1 MKKAVSILLMLGL
14 VATPFL
20 VLVSPVKG
28 NFKTIVAPDNY
39 STISVAI
46 DNTTKGDTILVRIGT
61 LPSPLIIA
69 TLIIALVALFGAIF
83 SLYLRW
89 RDRKLKK

>member
-1 MKKAVSILLMLGL
+1 MKKALLILLMLGL

-39 STISVAI
+39 STISVASY
-46 DNTTKGDTILVRIGT
+46 NATKGDPILVRIGT

-69 TLIIALVALFGAIF
+69 TLIIALVALFGAIL

>member
-1 MKKAVSILLMLGL
+1 MKKAVSILIMLAL
-14 VATPFL
+14 VALSCL

-46 DNTTKGDTILVRIGT
+46 NKATNGETILVRSGA
-61 LPSPLIIA
+61 LPSPLISA
-69 TLIIALVALFGAIF
+69 TLIIALVALFGVIL

-89 RDRKLKK
+89 RDRKSKK

>member
-1 MKKAVSILLMLGL
+1 MKKAVLILLMLAL
-14 VATPFL
+14 VASFCL

-39 STISVAI
+39 STISVAFE
-46 DNTTKGDTILVRIGT
+46 NATKGDTILVRVGT
-61 LPSPLIIA
+61 LSSPLIIA
-69 TLIIALVALFGAIF
+69 TLIIALVALFGAIL

>member
-1 MKKAVSILLMLGL
+1 MKKAVSILIMLAL
-14 VATPFL
+14 VAVPCL

-28 NFKTIVAPDNY
+28 NFKTNVAPDNY
-39 STISVAI
+39 STISVAFG
-46 DNTTKGDTILVRIGT
+46 NATNGETILVRIGN

-69 TLIIALVALFGAIF
+69 TLIIALVALFGAIL